1 MGSLTVN
8 ISSELIEAQAQ
19 DADVA
24 KFFWTDG
31 LGSDRPLPTLMYE
44 TELDAFGDG
53 TSAAAIAAERNPT
66 SITTTG
72 VLWGNKQDGLKLTSE
87 INSVSTLDQL
97 ITQIDEGMI
106 TGSFQ
111 SFEIFDAG
119 NTIFSL
125 TGNLNQWRIETG
137 QVAFQLS
144 GRLPTSLS
152 ELSEFAGKF
161 QKIEDFLNVEE
172 TWSYGPENSYTYSKK
187 TPLNLSESERIELV
201 NYFKKYDIEALS
213 ILDSDV
219 KRAEISVN
227 SDTIIIEVD
236 SAKMEL
242 GGVFP
247 EGSLGDVLEILKRFQ
262 DSEIYANETLDF
274 NDFDDLSVD
283 TFSLVSDGSEKL
295 AILEGDISTKTNIIS
310 TYKINGSSLNDDVE
324 FNGASR
330 IEDVLKLSFDLGD
343 GDDSLTLF
351 GEELIARQAT
361 QDRSLGYEAL
371 KLIPEDWG
379 GPEQP
384 SPQEVLGGAGQD
396 ILIIK
401 DIPESSWSHKY
412 FSDAININFG
422 TGVIKGKKIL
432 QDATIDTF
440 NVSFESIE
448 KASIESQGRL
458 TVLGSEAAEQV
469 TLTHIPTNFL
479 FKGGA
484 GDDTLTLSPP
494 NSSISGIE
502 TYGEYHF
509 AQNASSLSQTG
520 TNEKVALQDYQKIP
534 FIVDGGAGSDA
545 VELGGGNDAFFLH
558 DSYSAF
564 NGSVSLALDSFGKYS
579 AQRLNHVERI
589 NANDGDDL
597 IDLTS
602 PDYSLENQTIT
613 IQGGA
618 GNDII
623 WGSNGN
629 EFINAGD
636 GNDVIFGGAGNNILT
651 GGLGADEFQF
661 SITSLQDK
669 IKDFNASEGDTLSF
683 FNSNDGQFKLE
694 SAEFS
699 VGELSLS
706 YGSKENDLLVIE
718 FDNAGLTS
726 EDVLSAITIM

>member
-1 MGSLTVN
+1 MGSLSVN
-8 ISSELIEAQAQ
+8 ISSEVIEAQAQ

-44 TELDAFGDG
+44 AELDAFGDG

-72 VLWGNKQDGLKLTSE
+72 VLWGNEQDGLKLTSE

-97 ITQIDEGMI
+97 ITQIDEGMV

-161 QKIEDFLNVEE
+161 QKIEDFLDVEE

-227 SDTIIIEVD
+227 SDAIIIEVD

-274 NDFDDLSVD
+274 NDFDDLSID
-283 TFSLVSDGSEKL
+283 TFSLVSDDSDKL

-361 QDRSLGYEAL
+361 QDWSLGYEVL

-379 GPEQP
+379 GPELP

-412 FSDAININFG
+412 FSDAVSINFA
-422 TGVIKGKKIL
+422 TGIITGQKSLK
-432 QDATIDTF
+432 DATIDTF
-440 NVSFESIE
+440 NLSFESIE

-479 FKGGA
+479 FEGGA

-509 AQNASSLSQTG
+509 AHNASSLSQTG
-520 TNEKVALQDYQKIP
+520 TNEKVALQGYQKIP

-661 SITSLQDK
+661 SITSSQDK

-683 FNSNDGQFKLE
+683 FNSIAGQFKLE

-699 VGELSLS
+699 GGELSLS
-706 YGSKENDLLVIE
+706 YGSSENDLLVIE